1 METATPSMRNYCDP
15 FYAGLVEFG
24 GFDRITETELYRPLP
39 AGWVVGA
46 TDVVSSTSAIDH
58 GRYKIVNT
66 AGAAVIAALSNTLD
80 HCEFPYVFGGDGA
93 SFALPPRHAAT
104 ARTALAATAAWARD
118 ELGLD
123 LRAALATIEEIR
135 AGGADVRI
143 ARFAASADVSYAMFS
158 GGGLALLER
167 EMKRGRFAVAP
178 AAPGTAPDLSNL
190 SCRFDEIPAAHEVIV
205 SFILVPTEDADPKAF
220 AARVDDVLR
229 MIAESD
235 EAEQPM
241 SAAPTV
247 GWPPASLEVEA
258 RALRWRGWPL
268 WLRRAAVGAR
278 SLGSY
283 FAINHLKRI
292 GPFDAGIY
300 LRQIHDNSDFRKYDD
315 GLKMTLDCTE
325 RFADELEAR
334 LRAAAQSGLARYGLH
349 RQAAALMTCFV
360 PSPLRP
366 DHVHFID
373 GAAGGYASAARSLKA

>member
-1 METATPSMRNYCDP
+1 MRTYCDP
-15 FYAGLVEFG
+15 FYAGLVEFD
-24 GFDRITETELYRPLP
+24 GFGRITETALYKPLP

-46 TDVVSSTSAIDH
+46 TDVVSSTGAIDRGH
-58 GRYKIVNT
+58 YKIVNT
-66 AGAAVIAALSNTLD
+66 AGAAVIAALSNALD

-93 SFALPPRHAAT
+93 SFALPGHHADT
-104 ARTALAATAAWARD
+104 ARRALAATSAWARD

-123 LRAALATIEEIR
+123 LRAALTTIEEIR
-135 AGGADVRI
+135 ADGADVRI

-158 GGGLALLER
+158 GGGLAFLER
-167 EMKRGRFAVAP
+167 EMKRGRFAVPP

-205 SFILVPTEDADPKAF
+205 SFIFVPAERADPKAF
-220 AARVDDVLR
+220 SERVDDILN
-229 MIAESD
+229 MIAASD

-241 SAAPTV
+241 SEAPAV
-247 GWPPASLEVEA
+247 GWPPAGLEAEA
-258 RALRWRGWPL
+258 RALRSRGWPL
-268 WLRRAAVGAR
+268 WLRRAAVGVR
-278 SLGSY
+278 SLLSY
-283 FAINHLKRI
+283 FAIRHLKRI
-292 GPFDAGIY
+292 GPFDAGVY

-315 GLKMTLDCTE
+315 GLKMTLDCTA
-325 RFADELEAR
+325 RFADALEAR
-334 LRAAAQSGLARYGLH
+334 LREAADSGLARYGLH

>member
-1 METATPSMRNYCDP
+1 MESATPSMRTYCDP
-15 FYAGLVEFG
+15 FYADLDEFD
-24 GFDRITETELYRPLP
+24 GFGRITEMALYKPLP
-39 AGWVVGA
+39 TGWVVGA
-46 TDVVSSTSAIDH
+46 TDIVSSTGAIDRGH
-58 GRYKIVNT
+58 YKIVNT
-66 AGAAVIAALSNTLD
+66 AGAAVIAALSNALD

-93 SFALPPRHAAT
+93 SFALPPRHADT
-104 ARTALAATAAWARD
+104 ARSALAATAAWARD

-143 ARFAASADVSYAMFS
+143 ARFAASADVSYAMFA
-158 GGGLALLER
+158 GGGLTFLER

-190 SCRFDEIPAAHEVIV
+190 SCRFDEIPAAHEAIV
-205 SFILVPTEDADPKAF
+205 SFILVPAEGAGPEAF
-220 AARVDDVLR
+220 AACIDDVLR

-241 SAAPTV
+241 SAPPPL
-247 GWPPASLEVEA
+247 GWPPSGLEVEA

-268 WLRRAAVGAR
+268 WLRRVAVGAR
-278 SLGSY
+278 TLVSY
-283 FAINHLKRI
+283 LTIRHLKRI
-292 GPFDAGIY
+292 GPFDAGVY

-325 RFADELEAR
+325 RFADALEAR

-373 GAAGGYASAARSLKA
+373 GAAGGYASAARFLKA

>member
-1 METATPSMRNYCDP
+1 M
-15 FYAGLVEFG
+15 
-24 GFDRITETELYRPLP
+24 
-39 AGWVVGA
+39 
-46 TDVVSSTSAIDH
+46 
-58 GRYKIVNT
+58 
-66 AGAAVIAALSNTLD
+66 
-80 HCEFPYVFGGDGA
+80 
-93 SFALPPRHAAT
+93 
-104 ARTALAATAAWARD
+104 LAATAAWARD
-118 ELGLD
+118 ELSLD

-135 AGGADVRI
+135 AEGADVRI

-158 GGGLALLER
+158 GGGLAFLER

-205 SFILVPTEDADPKAF
+205 SFILVPTEGADPKAF

-229 MIAESD
+229 MIEESD

-241 SAAPTV
+241 SVAPPL
-247 GWPPASLEVEA
+247 GWPPDGLEAEA
-258 RALRWRGWPL
+258 RALRWRGSPL

-278 SLGSY
+278 SLISY
-283 FAINHLKRI
+283 LTIRHLKRI
-292 GPFDAGIY
+292 GPFDAGLY